1 MPSTSTNDLAVR
13 KQERI
18 DIWLIIPLL
27 FAAACLTVGL
37 AMYLSGT
44 EQPADVVQPV
54 IVVFG
59 GTLAVL
65 LVTFPMPQLNQA
77 LQASVTRGL
86 RGGTAP
92 SEMIRAMMKVCD
104 ISRREGLIGV
114 ADIRSNSEE
123 VEEVCHLIGDAAT
136 EPRIQFSLERRLNAE
151 RMFHQMI
158 ADVFLFTAM
167 YAVLM
172 GLLGSL
178 IRLSTTEDPS
188 LSFAALPFVIGV
200 SLAIL
205 MGILVGRLRS
215 VHIREMVVVDIAYQS
230 AAIVLDDNNV
240 QRLRN
245 RLAAM
250 VPTGLRA

>member
-1 MPSTSTNDLAVR
+1 VR
-13 KQERI
+13 KQQSIEV
-18 DIWLIIPLL
+18 WLVIPLL

-44 EQPADVVQPV
+44 EHPSDVVQPV

-65 LVTFPMPQLNQA
+65 LVTFPMAQLNQA
-77 LQASVTRGL
+77 LQAAVTRGL

-104 ISRREGLIGV
+104 ISRREGLLGV
-114 ADIRSNSEE
+114 ADVRSNSID
-123 VEEVCHLIGDAAT
+123 VEQACHLIGDAAT
-136 EPRIQFSLERRLNAE
+136 EPKIQFSLDRRLTAE
-151 RMFHQMI
+151 KMFHQMTC
-158 ADVFLFTAM
+158 DVFFFTGL

-178 IRLSTTEDPS
+178 IRLATTDQVS
-188 LSFAALPFVIGV
+188 VSFAALPFVIGV

-205 MGILVGRLRS
+205 MGILIGRLRS
-215 VHIREMVVVDIAYQS
+215 VHIREMVVVDIAYQG

-240 QRLRN
+240 QRLRS
-245 RLAAM
+245 RLAEL
-250 VPTGLRA
+250 VPQGLRS